1 MAGVSEDMDHR
12 GTGGRVNTGREAGL
26 PDLAGEW
33 TPISSSIETFS
44 RTGSA
49 DGGLCLGKVWASD
62 SPFPNDPKSCYF
74 DEIPVLIADWVE
86 PVSTMIPGFLEE
98 NARLQPAKPT
108 DQESTG
114 HSPFLACTSFSTQR
128 PGPFVHKD
136 KLPESCRV
144 FFNKA
149 LIWRGNVPL
158 LSLWSGSLCFVRVI
172 FPFVVVPTFWAWS

>member
-33 TPISSSIETFS
+33 TSISSSIETFS

-62 SPFPNDPKSCYF
+62 SPFPDDPKSCYF

-108 DQESTG
+108 DQESIG

-149 LIWRGNVPL
+149 LI
-158 LSLWSGSLCFVRVI
+158 
-172 FPFVVVPTFWAWS
+172 